1 MISPTEAAVFFT
13 FSFESSSS
21 SPLPPAGNATALS
34 YPVEPPRPLGSK
46 KEDEEE
52 SDKSVSEVNDE
63 DDADDGS
70 DEEEDDD

>member
-1 MISPTEAAVFFT
+1 MFFLVIQGWYSLTYIDVLVFF
-13 FSFESSSS
+13 FQEEG
-21 SPLPPAGNATALS
+21 P
-34 YPVEPPRPLGSK
+34 

-70 DEEEDDD
+70 DEVTSLFFQVIASSFMNYNSV

>member
-1 MISPTEAAVFFT
+1 VVLVDQRSCVVVFQ
-13 FSFESSSS
+13 EEG
-21 SPLPPAGNATALS
+21 P
-34 YPVEPPRPLGSK
+34 

-70 DEEEDDD
+70 DEVSP